1 MNVELGDR
9 VEHPRYGGGQIVAL
23 YRNGEEW
30 MVRFDSGL
38 RFRRDRH
45 EFCRRGDHACR
56 RSGPV
61 AAARTRRP

>member
-38 RFRRDRH
+38 RFRRDR
-45 EFCRRGDHACR
+45 A
-56 RSGPV
+56 
-61 AAARTRRP
+61 